1 MIKGKF
7 SAVLS
12 LIAQAGAVLFWLY
25 VAGSALSHGK
35 EDSTATIMLASFALV
50 MAGATAYCIYR
61 QGKWRFE
68 DQQFTRWLILNA
80 QKIQTNDNAYYRGHR
95 ITTQTVLVRHH
106 IVFSAL
112 ILSFRYQ
119 TRWIIRDKEPRFWHS
134 LAASLYTFCYGWW
147 GFPFGLFWTPV
158 ALFKNAMGMT
168 VVNVAQLLQPASA
181 PASSRMDKVKGNIAS
196 DFKSGLFIDE
206 KPAGIL
212 PQPPVG
218 KS

>member
-12 LIAQAGAVLFWLY
+12 LIAQAAAVLFWLY

-35 EDSTATIMLASFALV
+35 EDTTATIILAGFALA
-50 MAGATAYCIYR
+50 MAGATGYCIYR
-61 QGKWRFE
+61 QAKWRVE

-80 QKIQTNDNAYYRGHR
+80 QKIQANDIAYYRGHR
-95 ITTQTVLVRHH
+95 IKSQTVLVRHH

-119 TRWIIRDKEPRFWHS
+119 TRWIIRDKEPRFWHA

-158 ALFKNAMGMT
+158 ALFKNANG
-168 VVNVAQLLQPASA
+168 NDRGQRWPLVAT
-181 PASSRMDKVKGNIAS
+181 RFGT
-196 DFKSGLFIDE
+196 GLE
-206 KPAGIL
+206 PHG
-212 PQPPVG
+212 
-218 KS
+218 